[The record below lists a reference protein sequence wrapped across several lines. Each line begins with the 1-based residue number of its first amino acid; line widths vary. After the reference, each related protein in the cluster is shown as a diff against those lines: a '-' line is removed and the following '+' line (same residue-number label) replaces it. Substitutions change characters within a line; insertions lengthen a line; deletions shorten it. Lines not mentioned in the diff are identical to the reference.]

1 MRCLGQKYAD
11 TSRSKSDPN
20 KNKAPQKT
28 HCYVIKVVKPWA
40 KEGAVK
46 IEYLK
51 KL

>member
-11 TSRSKSDPN
+11 MSRSKSDPN

-40 KEGAVK
+40 KEGD
-46 IEYLK
+46 L
-51 KL
+51 

>member
-1 MRCLGQKYAD
+1 MQTCPGL
-11 TSRSKSDPN
+11 
-20 KNKAPQKT
+20 KAIPIRTKHHKKT

-46 IEYLK
+46 IEYLR